1 MFCASVALSP
11 GAPACCPPL
20 PCRHARPCRAHVHWW
35 RRPGGRGNPA
45 MGMATDPRI
54 RCPTH
59 DSALGVEV
67 RGGGGGKMAGLLSVP
82 NSSRNRSLSSEA
94 HNVNTQQCV
103 PLTNELLRPPAS
115 SCLDSASALRPDPP
129 PVSSITG
136 AHVPLCRVPRRGGAR
151 PRARRGSPSGPLV
164 VRLRAVPRADRGAV
178 LCRCWQCEQD
188 ADARAAPRSRGVR
201 RVACPPHRLLAPPP
215 AAAGEVGLHPLRG
228 AQPAAGG
235 AH

>member
-1 MFCASVALSP
+1 MRRGRAAPLRCRRVRARGSWPAGGAAASAYAS
-11 GAPACCPPL
+11 APL
-20 PCRHARPCRAHVHWW
+20 
-35 RRPGGRGNPA
+35 PGGRGNPA

-103 PLTNELLRPPAS
+103 PLTNEPLRPPAS

-164 VRLRAVPRADRGAV
+164 VRLRAVPAV
-178 LCRCWQCEQD
+178 PFRSPC
-188 ADARAAPRSRGVR
+188 PR
-201 RVACPPHRLLAPPP
+201 PPP
-215 AAAGEVGLHPLRG
+215 CATCSCLAEGGGER
-228 AQPAAGG
+228 AKGG
-235 AH
+235 RRKEEEG